1 MDVHLRSS
9 DQCSLVP
16 GLLHLQFLMVA
27 VCKNRGDTPDLQ
39 CEEVRRG
46 AGMVSYFKGIISIC
60 NPRYDA

>member
-1 MDVHLRSS
+1 
-9 DQCSLVP
+9 
-16 GLLHLQFLMVA
+16 MVA